1 MIFGVTMRY
10 DLSTFNRSRSEWE
23 RLIDEW
29 IFNERDRTILKRKL
43 LDGVSIE
50 RIAEEVDMSPRQAQR
65 IIHRQSEKLFDKL
78 AM

>member
-1 MIFGVTMRY
+1 MRY